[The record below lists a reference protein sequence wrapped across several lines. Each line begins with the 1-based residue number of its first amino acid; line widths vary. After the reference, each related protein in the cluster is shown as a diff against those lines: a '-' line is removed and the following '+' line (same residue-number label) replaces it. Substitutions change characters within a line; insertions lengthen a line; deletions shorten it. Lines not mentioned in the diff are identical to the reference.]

1 MSIETLRQSIDQIDL
16 NIAECLNQRAE
27 LAAQIGQLKKSQ
39 CNKTVHCPIREE
51 YILHYVANLTS
62 PPLTQAAMTSIFKCI
77 IEHCRAIQEQAGDH
91 TQ

>member
-39 CNKTVHCPIREE
+39 RDETVYCPIREE
-51 YILHYVANLTS
+51 YILHHVANLTS
-62 PPLTQAAMTSIFKCI
+62 APLTQAAMTSIFKCI